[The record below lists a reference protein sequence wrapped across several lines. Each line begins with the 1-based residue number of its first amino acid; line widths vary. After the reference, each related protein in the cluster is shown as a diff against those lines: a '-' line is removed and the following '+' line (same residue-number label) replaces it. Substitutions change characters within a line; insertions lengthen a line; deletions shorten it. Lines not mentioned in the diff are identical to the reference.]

1 MKTEEKEQ
9 SQPTEV
15 KVEET
20 QTNQPTEV
28 NAEKKSVKAKKEKK
42 PKELKAPKVKK
53 TTGASIIREAYD
65 KDPSN
70 FDAKKFSEESGIS
83 YARVQGCIKKYQ
95 VKLEKNKT
103 L

>member
-28 NAEKKSVKAKKEKK
+28 NAEKPQKF
-42 PKELKAPKVKK
+42 KK